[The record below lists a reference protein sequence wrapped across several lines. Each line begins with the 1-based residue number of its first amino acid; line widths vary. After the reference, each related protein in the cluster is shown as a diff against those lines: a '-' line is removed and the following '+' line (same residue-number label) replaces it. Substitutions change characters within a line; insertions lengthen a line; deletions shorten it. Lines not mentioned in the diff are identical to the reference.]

1 MKSMRVCIFSL
12 LTACVV
18 VMSAAPVGAAD
29 VTILNTTVQDGFL
42 WVNFQ
47 GPTPNAGGTTINGI
61 SNNGTAVGFSSNGA
75 GSLLNFTATVPMTA
89 TPGSTVPAT
98 LLTPPLGT
106 AAMANGINSAGTVV
120 GFDGVSNAFSLPN
133 GGSPTT
139 LIPTTNTPAMAFGI
153 NDKGAIVGQYTTGD
167 GVTPGFMLNGTTLTQ
182 INAPTVATANVV
194 NAQGINNNGL
204 IVGFYLGN
212 DGQVHG
218 FTALASSASGG
229 MITGTAVSDPNI
241 AMNPHQQPGATFT
254 FSQILGINDQGTA
267 SGYYQDSTGSQHGYL
282 YNTNMKNYTFLDDPK
297 AGFLNGVEIT
307 QITGITNADG
317 IELSGFYTT
326 NTGAMNGFVAFA
338 VPEPGSMVLLG
349 IGMSAAV
356 VYAHRVRR
364 GRRARRDAAAC
375 AGPALGVAG

>member
-1 MKSMRVCIFSL
+1 MRVCIFSAM
-12 LTACVV
+12 TACALL
-18 VMSAAPVGAAD
+18 MTPAPAGAD
-29 VTILNTTVQDGFL
+29 DITILNRTVSNGFL

-47 GPTPNAGGTTINGI
+47 GPTPNAGGTTIDGI
-61 SNNGTAVGFSSNGA
+61 SNKGTVVGFSSDGMGN
-75 GSLLNFTATVPMTA
+75 LLNFTATVPIGA
-89 TPGSTVPAT
+89 PPGSTVPAT

-106 AAMANGINSAGTVV
+106 AAMANGINSAATVV
-120 GFDGVSNAFSLPN
+120 GFDGVNNAFSLPN
-133 GGSPTT
+133 GGTPTP
-139 LIPTTNTPAMAFGI
+139 LIPAANTPAMAFGI
-153 NDKGAIVGQYTTGD
+153 SDKGAIVGQYTTAAG
-167 GVTPGFMLNGTTLTQ
+167 TPGFLLNGTTLTQ

-241 AMNPHQQPGATFT
+241 TMNPNQQPGATFT

-282 YNTNMKNYTFLDDPK
+282 FNTNTGKYTFLDDPS

-317 IELSGFYTT
+317 VELSGFYTT
-326 NTGAMNGFVAFA
+326 STGAMNGFVAFA
-338 VPEPGSMVLLG
+338 IPEPSSIVLLG
-349 IGMSAAV
+349 IGLSAAAV
-356 VYAHRVRR
+356 VCARRVRR
-364 GRRARRDAAAC
+364 SRR
-375 AGPALGVAG
+375 V